1 MSATA
6 TSIITRAGVI
16 VGKRKKGGRLG
27 ALTLAVVAAVEVNER
42 LAAAAAAEAAAIHGG
57 GLSRAESDPQ
67 PGFE

>member
-1 MSATA
+1 LEKE
-6 TSIITRAGVI
+6 
-16 VGKRKKGGRLG
+16 KREGRLG

-42 LAAAAAAEAAAIHGG
+42 LAAAAAAEAEAIHGG